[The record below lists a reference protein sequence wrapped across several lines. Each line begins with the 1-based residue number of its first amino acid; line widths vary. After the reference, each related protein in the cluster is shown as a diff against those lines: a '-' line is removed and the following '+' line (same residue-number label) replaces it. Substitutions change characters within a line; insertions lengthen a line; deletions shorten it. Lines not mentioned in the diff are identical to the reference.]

1 MGRVAAENFSITTDC
16 TVKADALVQ
25 CSVRT
30 GIVPFLLDTTI
41 IKAEIGSVKTVIE
54 FVWLRKS

>member
-1 MGRVAAENFSITTDC
+1 M
-16 TVKADALVQ
+16 ADPLVE

-30 GIVPFLLDTTI
+30 GSVPFLLDTTV
-41 IKAEIGSVKTVIE
+41 IKAEIGSVKTLIE

>member
-1 MGRVAAENFSITTDC
+1 MGRVAPSNFSITTDC
-16 TVKADALVQ
+16 TVNADPLVQ
-25 CSVRT
+25 CSVCT
-30 GIVPFLLDTTI
+30 GSAPFLLDTTI